1 MKGGQPKSPPQSQ
14 PLMLPP
20 IGPEV
25 GRDEVTGPD
34 IQPIA
39 RQDPFGQ
46 DDNVPAVPEE
56 SEKRRSTRERKQR
69 TVYDASSGTY
79 VEPRS

>member
-1 MKGGQPKSPPQSQ
+1 MDSQ
-14 PLMLPP
+14 
-20 IGPEV
+20 IAISNSSVTTDWTRG
-25 GRDEVTGPD
+25 GRDEMTGPY

-46 DDNVPAVPEE
+46 DDNVSAVQEE

>member
-1 MKGGQPKSPPQSQ
+1 M
-14 PLMLPP
+14 
-20 IGPEV
+20 
-25 GRDEVTGPD
+25 TGPD

-39 RQDPFGQ
+39 CQDPFGQ

-79 VEPRS
+79 VEPRSWRAYIETGVIDIAQEHIED